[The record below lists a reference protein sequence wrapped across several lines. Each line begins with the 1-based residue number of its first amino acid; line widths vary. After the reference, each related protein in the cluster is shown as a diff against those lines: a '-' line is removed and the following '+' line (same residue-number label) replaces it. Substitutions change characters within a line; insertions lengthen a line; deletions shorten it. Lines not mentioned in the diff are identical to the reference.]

1 MGADA
6 DMCYRRQMM
15 TIQARELEALQ
26 AKIRAA
32 EQRLQQRKSR
42 DGSPSGRHESA
53 SHREKTGRSQDPGP
67 HDDNEKA
74 RAQSPLSSALSDGHR
89 SDGGFTDSST
99 SAATS
104 NDFDEAEEE
113 EDDSKGKARQS

>member
-1 MGADA
+1 
-6 DMCYRRQMM
+6 M

-32 EQRLQQRKSR
+32 EERLKQRKSR
-42 DGSPSGRHESA
+42 VLSPSSHNEAARHNEDP
-53 SHREKTGRSQDPGP
+53 GRSQDQEQ
-67 HDDNEKA
+67 HDENEKA

-89 SDGGFTDSST
+89 SDEGFTDSST

-113 EDDSKGKARQS
+113 EDESKEKAKQS